1 MNYTKLE
8 NNMNSTIFVNMNYTI
23 LSNMNYTLDDISSIL
38 VQFQILFFSKRFRF
52 LDYYFCENPKWL
64 NFLCK
69 ILCLEILWSC
79 LVWLEVMTL
88 PCHGSILIANDQ
100 RIKSRF
106 PKETCD
112 ISKLKILNFTRKM
125 NSWIGSVGTKNIEL
139 KTWSTDQYCRIHV
152 PSIVEFM
159 LWDLYNSCRNM
170 NYTKLEKNMNY
181 TTGRGFRF
189 LYNSCKF

>member
-1 MNYTKLE
+1 MIEFFMPENARSSRSLSSTWALVLRCGDWNQIFRNYATAIHRQFKVLHLCF
-8 NNMNSTIFVNMNYTI
+8 TQKAR
-23 LSNMNYTLDDISSIL
+23 SIL
-38 VQFQILFFSKRFRF
+38 V
-52 LDYYFCENPKWL
+52 
-64 NFLCK
+64 
-69 ILCLEILWSC
+69 
-79 LVWLEVMTL
+79 
-88 PCHGSILIANDQ
+88 ANYQ

-112 ISKLKILNFTRKM
+112 ISKLKTLNFTRKM
-125 NSWIGSVGTKNIEL
+125 NLWIGSVGTKNIEL